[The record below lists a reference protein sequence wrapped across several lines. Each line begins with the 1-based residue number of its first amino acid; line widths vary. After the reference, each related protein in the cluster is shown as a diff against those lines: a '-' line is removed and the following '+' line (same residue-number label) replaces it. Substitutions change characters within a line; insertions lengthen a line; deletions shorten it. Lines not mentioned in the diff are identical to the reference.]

1 MVASSGCWWR
11 GTVPCIAAAI
21 LFLLSVLSPAFG
33 QSGPFTGVLTYHN
46 DNLRTGQNLAETILT
61 PSNVNLAQFG
71 QLFTANVDGE
81 IYAQPL
87 YVPAVAI
94 PGKGTHNVVIVA
106 TENDTVYAFDADTA
120 GPPLWQI
127 SLLSNGATA
136 IPSTDI
142 TNCFDLTPLI
152 GSTSTGVI
160 DPATNTLFL
169 TAATKEADASY
180 VYRLHALDIT
190 TGTEQPTSPAVIQ
203 GSLPS
208 TGPNASGGKISLSAL
223 LNNQRSALL
232 LDNGVVYMAFSSHCD
247 TDPYNGFVLGY
258 NEASLSQVALY
269 SDAPNG
275 TEAGIWMSGGGL
287 ATDASGDIY
296 LSTGNGTFDANVVG
310 GLDYGDSFM
319 RLTPAGSGFTVNSF
333 FTPSDQATLSEEDK
347 DLGSGAMLLLPDQ
360 PAPPT
365 HLALSMGKEG
375 LLYLVN
381 RDDMGGYQMGAAGAD
396 NVVQE
401 IPGFQG
407 LFSTPAYFNNNVY
420 MIPAGG
426 APVQLSLSNG
436 KLSSTPVAT
445 FPVGFN
451 FNGATPS
458 ISANGAS
465 NGILW
470 MIRNANNTAVLY
482 ALDASNI
489 NTELYDSS
497 QNAARDTAGTFNKFQ
512 VPTVANGKV
521 YVGTQTRLAVYG
533 LFVSPTPTPAPT
545 PTPTATPMPTPTPAN
560 VVIVTHMATGTARP
574 GESRSGG
581 TFMLTNSSGAAET
594 ISSVTVT
601 FSNAA
606 MFKSAALHA
615 TQASA
620 SRSAKAKPPE
630 PRTTFTFKSPLAL
643 PATKNATFRLN
654 LTAIKGATA
663 PSDQAVTGIATSR
676 PAIQGLPANLGA
688 VSPPSK

>member
-1 MVASSGCWWR
+1 VQ
-11 GTVPCIAAAI
+11 
-21 LFLLSVLSPAFG
+21 SPAIG

-61 PSNVNLAQFG
+61 PSNVNPAQFG
-71 QLFTANVDGE
+71 LLFTANVDGE

-94 PGKGTHNVVIVA
+94 PGKGTHNIVIVA

-120 GPPLWQI
+120 GPPLWQT

-136 IPSTDI
+136 IPSTD
-142 TNCFDLTPLI
+142 TGCGDLTPLI

-190 TGTEQPTSPAVIQ
+190 TGTEQQTSPVVVQ
-203 GSLPS
+203 GSLPGNS
-208 TGPNASGGKISLSAL
+208 PNASGGKISVSAF

-232 LDNGVVYMAFSSHCD
+232 LDRGVVYMAFASHCD
-247 TDPYNGFVLGY
+247 TGPYNGFVLGY
-258 NEASLSQVALY
+258 NETSLSQVALY

-296 LSTGNGTFDANVVG
+296 LATGNGTFDANVAG
-310 GLDYGDSFM
+310 GLDYGDSLL
-319 RLTPAGSGFTVNSF
+319 RLTPAGSGFTVNTY
-333 FTPSDQATLSEEDK
+333 FTPTDQDNLSSEDK
-347 DLGSGAMLLLPDQ
+347 DLGSGAILLLPDQ

-365 HLALSMGKEG
+365 HLALGMGKEG
-375 LLYLVN
+375 ILYLVN
-381 RDDMGGYQMGAAGAD
+381 RDAMGGYQTGAGSAD

-420 MIPAGG
+420 LIPAGG
-426 APVQLSLSNG
+426 APVQLSLGNG
-436 KLSSTPVAT
+436 KLSSAPVAV
-445 FPVGFN
+445 FDVGFA

-458 ISANGAS
+458 ISANGAT

-470 MIRNANNTAVLY
+470 MIRNASNTAVLY

-489 NTELYDSS
+489 KTELYDSS
-497 QNAARDTAGTFNKFQ
+497 QNPARDTAGTFNKFQ

-521 YVGTQTRLAVYG
+521 FVGTQTRLAVYG
-533 LFVSPTPTPAPT
+533 LFSSPTPTPTPAATATPRPT
-545 PTPTATPMPTPTPAN
+545 PTPTN
-560 VVIVTHMATGTARP
+560 VVIVTHAAAGTAHP
-574 GESRSGG
+574 GQSRSGG

-606 MFKSAALHA
+606 MFKSAGLKA
-615 TQASA
+615 TQASV
-620 SRSAKAKPPE
+620 SRSAKAKPPQA
-630 PRTTFTFKSPLAL
+630 RTTFTFKSPLAL
-643 PATKNATFRLN
+643 PATKSATFHLD

-663 PSDQAVTGIATSR
+663 PSDQVVTGIAASKSS
-676 PAIQGLPANLGA
+676 AIEGLPGNLGT